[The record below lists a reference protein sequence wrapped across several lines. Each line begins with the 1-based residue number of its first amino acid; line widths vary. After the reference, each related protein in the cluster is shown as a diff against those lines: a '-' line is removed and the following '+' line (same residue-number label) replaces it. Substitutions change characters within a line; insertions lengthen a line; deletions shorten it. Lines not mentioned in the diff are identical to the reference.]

1 MVRGLLAS
9 MMVGILCAVMGT
21 YVVLRGMAFLGDA
34 MAHAILP
41 GVAIA
46 FLLHGNLLVGAMIAA
61 VIIAL
66 SIGLFSKGGTVKE
79 DTAIGI
85 LFAAALSLGVA
96 LISSIQTY
104 AVDLSHILFGN
115 VLGVS
120 ISDLWLTAGL
130 GLLVL
135 VSVALFYKQ
144 FLVISFD
151 PILAATL
158 RLPAELL
165 RNLMLVLLA
174 LTVVVSL
181 QTVGVGL
188 AAAMLVTPAATAYLL
203 TRRLWPMMLVS
214 AGIGAISSLVG
225 LYVSYYLNIV
235 SGSAIVLT
243 AISNFPTGF
252 SLPTATWFF
261 VEEKINMPRGSLF
274 VIVITLFL
282 LGSCSGS
289 GLSLLPTAQPT
300 VSYNLNALPT
310 QTLILGST
318 DSITVTP
325 TIPITSASTPV
336 LQSIPDLPLYTLIAR
351 LDYAAHSL
359 EVDETIFYPNTTG
372 DTLPDLVM
380 AVEPNLW
387 KGCFVL
393 GDLLINGQNVG
404 TLNLVGDRLVVPLA
418 EPLPPGGYLTL
429 SVQYG
434 LNLPAADI
442 HHVFGY
448 NNRQINLADW
458 YPFIVPYSSGWILHP
473 PADLGE
479 HLTYDVADF
488 DVTVTLADPSI
499 PVTLAASAPAD
510 ETSGSW
516 HYRLQNARTFVFS
529 GSTAYQKMSATS
541 DGVTITSYYF
551 DTNESPARGNFGRDN
566 QVG

>member
-1 MVRGLLAS
+1 LNWLFQPLQYEFMVRGLLAS
-9 MMVGILCAVMGT
+9 VMVGILCAVMGT

-34 MAHAILP
+34 IAHAILP

-46 FLLHGNLLVGAMIAA
+46 FLLHGNLLVGAVIAA

-120 ISDLWLTAGL
+120 VSDLWLTAGL
-130 GLLVL
+130 GMVVL
-135 VSVALFYKQ
+135 GSVALFYKQ

-214 AGIGAISSLVG
+214 ASIGAISSLVG

-243 AISNFPTGF
+243 A
-252 SLPTATWFF
+252 TA
-261 VEEKINMPRGSLF
+261 I
-274 VIVITLFL
+274 FL
-282 LGSCSGS
+282 LVF
-289 GLSLLPTAQPT
+289 LFQPRR
-300 VSYNLNALPT
+300 
-310 QTLILGST
+310 G
-318 DSITVTP
+318 
-325 TIPITSASTPV
+325 
-336 LQSIPDLPLYTLIAR
+336 
-351 LDYAAHSL
+351 
-359 EVDETIFYPNTTG
+359 F
-372 DTLPDLVM
+372 
-380 AVEPNLW
+380 LW
-387 KGCFVL
+387 KK
-393 GDLLINGQNVG
+393 
-404 TLNLVGDRLVVPLA
+404 R
-418 EPLPPGGYLTL
+418 
-429 SVQYG
+429 
-434 LNLPAADI
+434 
-442 HHVFGY
+442 
-448 NNRQINLADW
+448 
-458 YPFIVPYSSGWILHP
+458 
-473 PADLGE
+473 
-479 HLTYDVADF
+479 
-488 DVTVTLADPSI
+488 
-499 PVTLAASAPAD
+499 
-510 ETSGSW
+510 
-516 HYRLQNARTFVFS
+516 
-529 GSTAYQKMSATS
+529 
-541 DGVTITSYYF
+541 
-551 DTNESPARGNFGRDN
+551 
-566 QVG
+566 